1 MTAFQRPPKLKTAF
15 ICFLPDGGSGPGSP
29 AGADCLRI
37 SCRGRGIITWRSHIN
52 TLGELVPIGGGDTV
66 PLLKETLLIG
76 RRESCDIVLRFAN
89 VSSKHCQLE
98 LHNGYWYIR
107 DLNSKNGIRV
117 NNHRVNEQLVR
128 PGDELRISKHKYQ
141 INYSPIELGAV
152 GPPPSE
158 NLPSD
163 VMKKSLLERAGLE
176 RGGNDKRHPGGGR
189 VDLLK

>member
-1 MTAFQRPPKLKTAF
+1 MIKL
-15 ICFLPDGGSGPGSP
+15 P
-29 AGADCLRI
+29 
-37 SCRGRGIITWRSHIN
+37 GRGIITWSLKFDM
-52 TLGELVPIGGGDTV
+52 LGELVPIGGGDTV
-66 PLLKETLLIG
+66 PLLKETLLVG

-117 NNHRVNEQLVR
+117 NNQRVNEQLVR
-128 PGDELRISKHKYQ
+128 PGDVVRIAKHKYQ
-141 INYSPIELGAV
+141 LNYAPMELGAV

-158 NLPSD
+158 NLPGD

-176 RGGNDKRHPGGGR
+176 RGGDDKKPGSGGGGR

>member
-1 MTAFQRPPKLKTAF
+1 MPLAVL
-15 ICFLPDGGSGPGSP
+15 
-29 AGADCLRI
+29 DCLRPNTL
-37 SCRGRGIITWRSHIN
+37 GRGIITWSSQIK

-66 PLLKETLLIG
+66 PLLKETLLVG

-89 VSSKHCQLE
+89 VSSKHCQFE
-98 LHNGYWYIR
+98 LHNGYWYVR

-128 PGDELRISKHKYQ
+128 PGDVVRIAKHKYQ
-141 INYSPIELGAV
+141 LNYSPIELGAV

-176 RGGNDKRHPGGGR
+176 HGGNDKTKPGSGGR
-189 VDLLK
+189 VDILE